1 MPTAT
6 EGPVA
11 IVTGGGTGIGA
22 AVAAVLREQG
32 WRVVICGRRPEPLR
46 RVAQATGALA
56 IRADTADGGDIREL
70 VQTTLK
76 TFGRLDGLVLN
87 AGIVHAGAV
96 GELADAEWD
105 DMLRVNLTGPF
116 RLTREALPHLVASRG
131 AVVAVAS
138 AAALRATAGIAGYD
152 ATKAGL
158 AMLMQSVAV
167 DYGHAGL
174 RANVV
179 CPGWTRTEMADAE
192 MTEFGESIG
201 ATRDEAYGL
210 ATAFAPSRR
219 AAEPAEVAEAIAWL
233 LSSAASY
240 VNAAVIPVDGGLV
253 AVDRG
258 RSRSIHGSGSASPQ
272 RCPSTDPLPAP
283 AGSGSGVDVR

>member
-1 MPTAT
+1 MTST
-6 EGPVA
+6 ETEAPVA

-22 AVAAVLREQG
+22 AASAVLRERG

-46 RVAQATGALA
+46 QVAEATGALA
-56 IRADTADGGDIREL
+56 VTADAADAGDIRDL
-70 VQTTLK
+70 VSTTLQ

-116 RLTREALPHLVASRG
+116 RLTREALPYLVESRG

-167 DYGHAGL
+167 DYGHTGL

-201 ATRDEAYGL
+201 ATKEEAYGL

-219 AAEPAEVAEAIAWL
+219 AAEPSEVAEAIAWL
-233 LSSAASY
+233 LSPAASY

-253 AVDRG
+253 AVEPGQIAFDPRVEI
-258 RSRSIHGSGSASPQ
+258 SEPKAAS
-272 RCPSTDPLPAP
+272 D
-283 AGSGSGVDVR
+283 G